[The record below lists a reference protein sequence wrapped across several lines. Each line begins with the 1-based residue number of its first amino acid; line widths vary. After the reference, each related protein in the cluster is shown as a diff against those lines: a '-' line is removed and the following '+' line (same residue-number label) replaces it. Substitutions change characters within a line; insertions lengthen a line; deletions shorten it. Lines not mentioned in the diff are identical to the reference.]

1 MSMIENPNSQL
12 YVTKPEILKII
23 ENLHSGYDYGTDYS
37 GETVKPMWDDN
48 KYVTWLRNTVQPE
61 DLISGLANMLIGKKP
76 RKSRAERYAEEYPE
90 EFANTLAGYYGGE
103 SGRGIGDLIMLIDK
117 IQNSA
122 YDKKKKYEEHRY
134 GLKGYG
140 QKT

>member
-1 MSMIENPNSQL
+1 
-12 YVTKPEILKII
+12 
-23 ENLHSGYDYGTDYS
+23 
-37 GETVKPMWDDN
+37 
-48 KYVTWLRNTVQPE
+48 
-61 DLISGLANMLIGKKP
+61 MLIGKKP